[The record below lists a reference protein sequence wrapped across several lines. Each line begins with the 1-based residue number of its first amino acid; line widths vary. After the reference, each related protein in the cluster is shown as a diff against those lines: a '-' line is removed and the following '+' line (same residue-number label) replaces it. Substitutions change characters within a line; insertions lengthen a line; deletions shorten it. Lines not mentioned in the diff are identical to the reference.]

1 VRRTF
6 LQLLTYPRPSGTEVV
21 RTLFSLVD
29 LPAIYF
35 VIKSVL
41 TQLWCN
47 PDCFN
52 SADFHV
58 GAHVVMKRWQGRL
71 PRGTAHHTD
80 DFADHLVRCAYS
92 AQALK
97 RRSVKIHRSQSRLPP
112 TPATGMQ
119 PEDHRNALDRKVL
132 QKTPVGYGA
141 IANVPQVPQVHQSC
155 VRTIKS

>member
-1 VRRTF
+1 MKRMEALCWYWRFLLMIILARR
-6 LQLLTYPRPSGTEVV
+6 LNSRESGAVY
-21 RTLFSLVD
+21 D
-29 LPAIYF
+29 LG
-35 VIKSVL
+35 VL

-80 DFADHLVRCAYS
+80 DFADHLVRRAYS
-92 AQALK
+92 TQALK

-119 PEDHRNALDRKVL
+119 PGDHRNALDRKVL
-132 QKTPVGYGA
+132 QKTQLA
-141 IANVPQVPQVHQSC
+141 MAQSQIC
-155 VRTIKS
+155 HRFASAPKLRQNLVLME